1 MLKKILLF
9 YPSFENGGATKN
21 LVNIVNY
28 FLKKK
33 IRVVLLSHNAKLNEF
48 KLVKNLTIINSRPLK
63 MISLLPIRW
72 NLALSSMIS
81 LFLHAKSN
89 CDNSIIFSMQSH
101 IPAII
106 VAKLI
111 NKKIIIRNSE
121 EPIGATIYADNK
133 LSAIIVLILKF
144 IFYNFADKIIAISK
158 ESKKS
163 LKKIITSK
171 IKIILIL
178 NPYID
183 KFSQIKKKRL
193 DEVKNRKFKILSAG
207 RLVHQKNLI
216 PLIEVI
222 SNLSND
228 YKNIELDIVGNGSQK
243 KKLVKQIKNIK
254 NIKITSWQNNIKS
267 NFLKSDLFILNSFYE
282 GLPNVLIDA
291 VNYEVPCI
299 STNVSGAKDILLNGK
314 GGYIVPIDNQ
324 QMLQKK
330 IKYVMENY
338 PEAINKAKYAKT
350 RIKRFGK
357 TNLLILYKTFLK
369 LVNNKK

>member
-9 YPSFENGGATKN
+9 YPSYENGGATKN
-21 LVNIVNY
+21 LIRIVNY
-28 FLKKK
+28 LCKKK
-33 IRVVLLSHNAKLNEF
+33 IKVILLSHNAKKNDF
-48 KLVKNLTIINSRPLK
+48 KLNKNLQIINSKPLK
-63 MISLLPIRW
+63 KFSFLPVRW

-81 LFLHAKSN
+81 LFYSANSN
-89 CDNSIIFSMQSH
+89 FNNSIIFSMQSH

-106 VAKLI
+106 IAKI
-111 NKKIIIRNSE
+111 IKKKIIIRNSE

-133 LSAIIVLILKF
+133 LLGFIVLVLKF

-158 ESKKS
+158 KSKKS

-171 IKIILIL
+171 NKIILIL

-193 DEVKNRKFKILSAG
+193 NKVKNRKFKILSAG

-216 PLIEVI
+216 PLIEAI

-228 YKNIELDIVGNGSQK
+228 YKNIELAIIGNGNQK
-243 KKLVKQIKNIK
+243 KKLVKKIKNIK
-254 NIKITSWQNNIKS
+254 NIKIASWKNNIKS

-299 STNVSGAKDILLNGK
+299 STNVSGAKDILINGK

-330 IKYVMENY
+330 IKYVIENY
-338 PEAINKAKYAKT
+338 PEAIDKAKYAKT

-357 TNLLILYKTFLK
+357 INLLILYKTFLK

>member
-89 CDNSIIFSMQSH
+89 CNNSIIFSMQSH